1 VFPVDNMSITRCLLT
16 IVLTASLSAAQVP
29 ATTPKKPGSVAGAVT
44 NSVTKAPV
52 KSATVTKTRRSSR
65 VPLNNLSR
73 QPVQC
78 HSKFLEPDSQFRSE
92 EHTSELQSLT

>member
-1 VFPVDNMSITRCLLT
+1 MSITRCLLT

-52 KSATVTKTRRSSR
+52 KSATVT
-65 VPLNNLSR
+65 LHNSR
-73 QPVQC
+73 QRFAYIAVSDAAGVFRFQNV
-78 HSKFLEPDSQFRSE
+78 EPAGETVSGLFQLPSA
-92 EHTSELQSLT
+92 SVC